1 MEEESKFES
10 TYRAKLESLAENKK
24 ITEEQLSHFLRRWV
38 QVISPS
44 RDFGLEALG
53 KLLPEIVIG
62 ASQDYINRMKVPY
75 QATSFI
81 VANTLPDAKGPYIFK
96 IAGKQGGG
104 IRLLSGGSRKPGDNA
119 FASTHRI
126 LLGYKAIMVSAV
138 NLMVNKDKIWNWQ
151 FFGDHFKKDD
161 PPIYEDLIKFQ
172 EKSKRGLLGSSSSSS
187 STVTS
192 SSSSPI
198 YVVIARS
205 DATFKRLKIVEKYQ
219 TNEIAVL
226 DPSNEVK
233 VVLVTNQAGYDYAVK
248 SIPESDLVNYI
259 VTGDEFDV
267 YNAMLDLRKRYN
279 IEVILNDGGR
289 QMSNGIRDAGLL
301 AEERVTLEP
310 YPGDGII
317 PNEVDPTSVFGMKGL
332 GLDGM
337 EIEQTI
343 LINSIKIGDERANVY
358 LYALSEKK
366 ILR

>member
-1 MEEESKFES
+1 
-10 TYRAKLESLAENKK
+10 
-24 ITEEQLSHFLRRWV
+24 
-38 QVISPS
+38 
-44 RDFGLEALG
+44 
-53 KLLPEIVIG
+53 
-62 ASQDYINRMKVPY
+62 
-75 QATSFI
+75 
-81 VANTLPDAKGPYIFK
+81 
-96 IAGKQGGG
+96 
-104 IRLLSGGSRKPGDNA
+104 
-119 FASTHRI
+119 
-126 LLGYKAIMVSAV
+126 MVSAV

-161 PPIYEDLIKFQ
+161 PPIYEDLIKFH
-172 EKSKRGLLGSSSSSS
+172 EKSKRGLLGSSSSS
-187 STVTS
+187 TVA

-219 TNEIAVL
+219 INDIAVL
-226 DPSNEVK
+226 DPRNEVK
-233 VVLVTNQAGYDYAVK
+233 VILVTNQAGHDYAVK

-332 GLDGM
+332 GLDGT

-358 LYALSEKK
+358 LYALDEKR

>member
-1 MEEESKFES
+1 MEEESNFKS

-53 KLLPEIVIG
+53 KLLPEIVLG
-62 ASQDYINRMKVPY
+62 ASRDYINRMKVPY

-81 VANTLPDAKGPYIFK
+81 VANTLPDAKGSYIFK
-96 IAGKQGGG
+96 ITGKQGGG
-104 IRLLSGGSRKPGDNA
+104 IRLMSGGRRKPGDNA
-119 FASTHRI
+119 YASTHRI

-138 NLMVNKDKIWNWQ
+138 NLLVNKDKIWNWQ

-161 PPIYEDLIKFQ
+161 PLIYEDLIKFQ
-172 EKSKRGLLGSSSSSS
+172 DKSKRSLLGSSSSSS
-187 STVTS
+187 TVT
-192 SSSSPI
+192 SSSPI

-219 TNEIAVL
+219 TNDIAVL

-233 VVLVTNQAGYDYAVK
+233 VILVTNQAGHDYAVK

-332 GLDGM
+332 GLDGT

-358 LYALSEKK
+358 LYALDEKK

>member
-1 MEEESKFES
+1 MEEESNFES
-10 TYRAKLESLAENKK
+10 AYRAKLESLAENKK

-53 KLLPEIVIG
+53 KLLPEIVLG
-62 ASQDYINRMKVPY
+62 ASQDYINRMKIPY

-81 VANTLPDAKGPYIFK
+81 VANTLPDAKGSYIFK

-104 IRLLSGGSRKPGDNA
+104 IRLMSGGRRKPGDNA
-119 FASTHRI
+119 YASTHRI

-161 PPIYEDLIKFQ
+161 PLIYEDLIKFQ
-172 EKSKRGLLGSSSSSS
+172 DKSKRSLLGSSSSSS
-187 STVTS
+187 TVR

-219 TNEIAVL
+219 TNDIAVL

-233 VVLVTNQAGYDYAVK
+233 VILVTNQAGHDYAVK

-332 GLDGM
+332 GLDGT

-358 LYALSEKK
+358 LYALDEKK